1 MHWHIAKNVLTRKRC
16 IYSSFTH
23 AFIRSLSIS
32 NFPSIRYYRVAVL
45 RLHCIRRI
53 CERERYFIHIMC
65 WLSGYKFSS
74 SESFD
79 RTCVWV
85 SHNSIST
92 LQFGNFFY
100 RTKCVWIRYTREY
113 MNGISYHYQC
123 WVHRI
128 DTVSLVFPASRFTTS
143 RRNFS
148 SSFALFWYFHFHQ
161 FQIFAAATV
170 TWIFQILHKTNTQ
183 VIINMIKIV

>member
-92 LQFGNFFY
+92 LQFGNFFFVQSVFESDIHVNTWMVY
-100 RTKCVWIRYTREY
+100 RTIINVEFIESTPYHLFFPLRDLRLLVAIFLLLLLCF
-113 MNGISYHYQC
+113 GIS
-123 WVHRI
+123 I
-128 DTVSLVFPASRFTTS
+128 SINFKFSLQRRLHGFFKFFTKRT
-143 RRNFS
+143 
-148 SSFALFWYFHFHQ
+148 
-161 FQIFAAATV
+161 
-170 TWIFQILHKTNTQ
+170 HK
-183 VIINMIKIV
+183 